1 MLVLFLNGIICTELK
16 YNLFI
21 FSLVLIL
28 NQSWRWK
35 TCRKIL
41 KLKIISILLKVFI
54 FISFGSAL
62 EITEICIRSDIEEVL
77 FSSVSTSLT
86 YFNFLTEVINITG
99 NMESILRLPGDILR
113 ISMLWLITYTL
124 SKQLLD
130 FKLDF

>member
-1 MLVLFLNGIICTELK
+1 MLILFLNGMICTELK

-21 FSLVLIL
+21 FSLVLTH
-28 NQSWRWK
+28 NKFWRWR

-41 KLKIISILLKVFI
+41 IFKTISILLKVFI

-62 EITEICIRSDIEEVL
+62 EMTEICISSDIEEVL

-99 NMESILRLPGDILR
+99 NMESILRLAGDILR
-113 ISMLWLITYTL
+113 ISMLWLVTYTL
-124 SKQLLD
+124 SKQLIIG
-130 FKLDF
+130 F